1 MNFLK
6 NQQEWIESQLVAW
19 KRLIGSIL
27 RTPQRTQAVMRP
39 QWKVKLSGFPYYLH
53 VPLKMVKAD
62 QNQKLLLDCYGYLLG
77 LLKILKVHAHYYLID
92 VKLYFHAS
100 SCSSANALRNQ
111 VSSSSEVG
119 RMQTH

>member
-1 MNFLK
+1 MDRKPACCMETLNWQHPA
-6 NQQEWIESQLVAW
+6 NTSTNTGRDEASMESETLWFSV
-19 KRLIGSIL
+19 LPS
-27 RTPQRTQAVMRP
+27 RP
-39 QWKVKLSGFPYYLH
+39 FEDDEG
-53 VPLKMVKAD
+53 KAD